1 MKVWPSDSFIIQSSA
16 PIGELIDALRAY
28 TETPRKF
35 YRPEQRREFRG
46 IIGPT
51 GFRISLTRSKS
62 RGFNPIVIRGKF
74 EQHPTSTTV
83 RVWIAYPQYIIAPI
97 ILTFFLVLTL
107 VTAYSLTRVNGLYIA
122 IPFVVAFPVM
132 QGVALWIILLAVFW
146 ADAGHSRRLLEY
158 LLLQPKVAI
167 QSSVRHNASESHR
180 RRAVTDYITVIA
192 LLCFVVGFIARWIQ
206 HGQSNVWLDVVAAI
220 AGTFF
225 ILVFFIGRLYAAF
238 PLKSELRNP
247 RVRKW
252 AAMPAVI
259 LITILVGL
267 LLIYLIGEWSLV
279 LMGAGKQ

>member
-1 MKVWPSDSFIIQSSA
+1 
-16 PIGELIDALRAY
+16 
-28 TETPRKF
+28 
-35 YRPEQRREFRG
+35 
-46 IIGPT
+46 
-51 GFRISLTRSKS
+51 
-62 RGFNPIVIRGKF
+62 
-74 EQHPTSTTV
+74 
-83 RVWIAYPQYIIAPI
+83 
-97 ILTFFLVLTL
+97 
-107 VTAYSLTRVNGLYIA
+107 
-122 IPFVVAFPVM
+122 M